1 MTMYS
6 GADLFIA
13 FLIALLSILF
23 LTYHVK
29 QLAIRWKVLDFPN
42 YRKIHDEVTP
52 RLGGLAIFLGAFL
65 GALYLRPENEHL
77 PEVLLGAL
85 VIIVTGA
92 LDDRYQIRPVI
103 KLSGQVIAASF
114 LISSGLFI
122 DRITFPCIGI
132 VDLCFVIV
140 RVTLIWV
147 VGITYAIYLIDGVD
161 WLATGVTMI
170 ALTSLF
176 LIALI
181 DCQVSAAV
189 LCIFLIGSNLGF

>member
-13 FLIALLSILF
+13 FLIALLSTLF
-23 LTYHVK
+23 LTYPVK

-42 YRKIHDEVTP
+42 YRKNHDEVTP

-114 LISSGLFI
+114 LISSGLI
-122 DRITFPCIGI
+122 IERITLPLIGI
-132 VDLCFVIV
+132 E
-140 RVTLIWV
+140 
-147 VGITYAIYLIDGVD
+147 
-161 WLATGVTMI
+161 
-170 ALTSLF
+170 
-176 LIALI
+176 
-181 DCQVSAAV
+181 
-189 LCIFLIGSNLGF
+189 IGRASCRERDEVCE